1 MWRYILGLAGT
12 RLVYPA
18 GQPRAA
24 RAHRHRRQQAG
35 AEVALRAVGVRGRA
49 VDVGELLDLRAEHAD
64 LAVERERL
72 VPPRVVAREVD
83 VTPLEGEVAQPGVD
97 PLHAVARARLD
108 DLKVLV
114 AVAADLDR
122 EVPNVVSDLVSR
134 GPLCH

>member
-1 MWRYILGLAGT
+1 
-12 RLVYPA
+12 
-18 GQPRAA
+18 
-24 RAHRHRRQQAG
+24 
-35 AEVALRAVGVRGRA
+35 
-49 VDVGELLDLRAEHAD
+49 
-64 LAVERERL
+64 
-72 VPPRVVAREVD
+72 
-83 VTPLEGEVAQPGVD
+83 VAQPGVD